1 MKTVKIN
8 NLSIGDGNPLV
19 LVAGPCVIEDRE
31 TCLALAK
38 RLKGIAQ
45 SLDIPFI
52 FKASY
57 DKANRSSMHSY
68 RGPGLK
74 KGLEILKEIK
84 ETVGVPVLSDVHSP
98 EEAEKASKVL
108 DILQIPAFLCRQT
121 DLLIAAAQTG
131 KPVNIKKGQFLA
143 PWDMKYVAEKVSS
156 RGNDQ
161 VILTERGTAFGYNN
175 LVSDMRSVVIMKGLG
190 YPVLYDAT
198 HSVQIPGGL
207 GHASGGQR
215 EMVFPLAR
223 AAVAAGAD
231 GLFIEVHE
239 SPEKAL
245 SDSATMLPVDQ
256 LLPLLEQAKEIRT
269 LLLGVRD

>member
-8 NLSIGDGNPLV
+8 NLSIGDGKPLV
-19 LVAGPCVIEDRE
+19 LVAGPCVIEDME

-52 FKASY
+52 FKAYY

>member
-1 MKTVKIN
+1 M
-8 NLSIGDGNPLV
+8 
-19 LVAGPCVIEDRE
+19 IEDRE

-45 SLDIPFI
+45 SLDIPFV

-68 RGPGLK
+68 RGPGIK
-74 KGLEILKEIK
+74 KGLEILKEVK
-84 ETVGVPVLSDVHSP
+84 ETTGVPVLSDVHSP
-98 EEAEKASKVL
+98 EEAEEAGRVL

-121 DLLIAAAQTG
+121 DLLIAVAQTG
-131 KPVNIKKGQFLA
+131 RPVNIKKGQFLA
-143 PWDMKYVAEKVSS
+143 PWDMQYAAEKVSS
-156 RGNDQ
+156 TGNDQ
-161 VILTERGTAFGYNN
+161 IILTERGTAFGYNN

-198 HSVQIPGGL
+198 HSVQIPGGM

-239 SPEKAL
+239 TPEKAL
-245 SDSATMLPVDQ
+245 SDSATVVPIDQ
-256 LLPLLEQAKEIRT
+256 LMPLLKQAKEIRA
-269 LLLGVRD
+269 LLLGSREHKI

>member
-8 NLSIGDGNPLV
+8 NLSIGDGRPLV

-31 TCLALAK
+31 TCLALAR

-45 SLDIPFI
+45 SLDIPFV

-57 DKANRSSMHSY
+57 DKANRSSLHSY

-74 KGLEILKEIK
+74 KGLEILKEVK
-84 ETVGVPVLSDVHSP
+84 EAVGVPVLSDVHSP
-98 EEAEKASKVL
+98 EEAEEASKVL
-108 DILQIPAFLCRQT
+108 DVLQIPAFLCRQT

-131 KPVNIKKGQFLA
+131 RPVNIKKGQFLA

-156 RGNDQ
+156 TGNDQ
-161 VILTERGTAFGYNN
+161 IILTERGTAFGYNN

-245 SDSATMLPVDQ
+245 SDSATMVPVDQ
-256 LLPLLEQAKEIRT
+256 LLPLLEQAKKIRT
-269 LLLGVRD
+269 LLLPGQG

>member
-8 NLSIGDGNPLV
+8 NLSIGNDTPLV

-31 TCLALAK
+31 SCLRLAK
-38 RLKGIAQ
+38 RLKGLAQ

-68 RGPGLK
+68 RGPGIK

-84 ETVGVPVLSDVHSP
+84 ESIGVPVLSDVHSP
-98 EEAEKASKVL
+98 DEVKEASKVL

-131 KPVNIKKGQFLA
+131 RPVNIKKGQFLA
-143 PWDMKYVAEKVSS
+143 PWDMKYAAEKVLSA
-156 RGNDQ
+156 GNDQ
-161 VILTERGTAFGYNN
+161 IILTERGTAFGYNN
-175 LVSDMRSVVIMKGLG
+175 LVSDMRSVVIMRELG

-198 HSVQIPGGL
+198 HSVQLPGGM

-215 EMVFPLAR
+215 EMVSPLAR

-239 SPEKAL
+239 APEKAL
-245 SDSATMLPVDQ
+245 SDSATMLSVDQ
-256 LLPLLEQAKEIRT
+256 LLPLLEQVKKIRA